1 MRLEFG
7 ELRELGKVE
16 AALRS
21 IVAGIMIGA
30 DRMEVLLNADVLG
43 IQTDAR
49 WVWTLPL
56 PERRAFREAKLR
68 IDAETNQTRA
78 STDLITLVAEAMV
91 VERLVLTSPEVSLA
105 QLAKRDG
112 RCRTQMA
119 RLLRLSWLSP
129 RIIEA
134 IAEGSQP
141 KGPTRRSMLI
151 SDMPVEWSDQER
163 LFGFAS

>member
-1 MRLEFG
+1 
-7 ELRELGKVE
+7 
-16 AALRS
+16 
-21 IVAGIMIGA
+21 
-30 DRMEVLLNADVLG
+30 
-43 IQTDAR
+43 
-49 WVWTLPL
+49 
-56 PERRAFREAKLR
+56 
-68 IDAETNQTRA
+68 
-78 STDLITLVAEAMV
+78 MV
-91 VERLVLTSPEVSLA
+91 VQRLVLTSPEVSLA